1 MYPAYVSGGRWVTTD
16 SVWYIQSVFVAGTDV
31 NGVASAGIRL
41 SPTATRTIHCGLI
54 AGSTA
59 EITVAISLL
68 RATGHDFTEIG
79 TGGFNTSNYPNVL
92 LGKPIGGSASK
103 AGPYTAAD
111 DASKAQVWERRKGRV
126 FFISSDNDGFFR
138 VGKYFVVDQSTGSI
152 TFAGDVGISRAASL
166 GFKEGVT
173 IDEFS
178 NDELFIDLS
187 DTAVPTEK
195 AVANYVSRRLGHNG
209 SAQLTGTSRF
219 APGFV
224 ALDGSTPLEANLNAN
239 SKQIKNLLD
248 PTDDNDATTKDFVS
262 QAVSNYDE
270 FDDLRN
276 VTIHSVLPA
285 NKAKQILTPTGKR
298 RLLTDPEL
306 SGSFTVGGTITD
318 GTAQGTV
325 VALESRF
332 DKVLN
337 KNVRYI
343 TYTLTT
349 VGEFS
354 TTASPINNGVVGSAG
369 STTAV
374 VLENP
379 VDEFTNAFESTAS
392 DINITV
398 NRLATSTEID
408 LQIEAQAIVN
418 SDVNNAAA
426 IAQSKLAMTIAST
439 AAAAPTG
446 TAAQKQA
453 ASGLASFDSANFEM
467 TDGFVGIKAGGVSY
481 TELPQQPTDSVIGR
495 NATGTGVAS
504 AVSFSTVVDEG
515 GGLEDGDFAS
525 VLAYGSP
532 TRTAPGSV
540 LIKTGAGAYNTS
552 VISYENTN
560 TSIAKRDDS
569 GRLQATA
576 LVIGGD

>member
-1 MYPAYVSGGRWVTTD
+1 M
-16 SVWYIQSVFVAGTDV
+16 
-31 NGVASAGIRL
+31 
-41 SPTATRTIHCGLI
+41 AT
-54 AGSTA
+54 
-59 EITVAISLL
+59 
-68 RATGHDFTEIG
+68 
-79 TGGFNTSNYPNVL
+79 
-92 LGKPIGGSASK
+92 
-103 AGPYTAAD
+103 
-111 DASKAQVWERRKGRV
+111 
-126 FFISSDNDGFFR
+126 
-138 VGKYFVVDQSTGSI
+138 
-152 TFAGDVGISRAASL
+152 
-166 GFKEGVT
+166 
-173 IDEFS
+173 
-178 NDELFIDLS
+178 
-187 DTAVPTEK
+187 
-195 AVANYVSRRLGHNG
+195 
-209 SAQLTGTSRF
+209 AQLTGTSRF

-481 TELPQQPTDSVIGR
+481 AELPQQPTDSVIGR

-560 TSIAKRDDS
+560 TSIAKRDDN

-576 LVIGGD
+576 LVIGGTSTYEILTETFRNTII